1 MLASSLYAKVRG
13 GASATGSEDSVDP
26 EDDLDDSES
35 ASGTVSDAPGSGTV
49 TPNKRKTRVTT
60 SNAPVQ
66 TSMAGGRRRKTVR
79 KK

>member
-35 ASGTVSDAPGSGTV
+35 ASGTVSNMSVSMLAWMAQFCEVSLRAV
-49 TPNKRKTRVTT
+49 TR
-60 SNAPVQ
+60 
-66 TSMAGGRRRKTVR
+66 ME
-79 KK
+79 